1 MRSHPKRQPAPFARR
16 HSGRQI
22 MEEERRASTP
32 VLPPLSPALADTQ
45 PPPAAQRAA
54 LRAQQRHA
62 ARQARRQQNP
72 REGPRREAFLGNLLN
87 EDLQH
92 LSKWHGSRPPHEQK
106 RFLRSVDNLYKAFV
120 SAEGGGGLPAL
131 QAQVEAQAK
140 AKQEEKAAAMAAVM
154 AAAAQDDPYNRP
166 PTPTRAQQQLAASSS
181 APSLPSRPID
191 VFEQK
196 KRKGTGRRSLSGSQS
211 GSSIASSDMN
221 GLERWMDAQSM
232 SSSTTGAASS
242 AQFTTLSQMT
252 RTSSG
257 GISLCSEPGTTNMM
271 LYRHHK
277 RALAANSRRD
287 AVDHHAPGYLKD
299 GIPTIGFPESERMQT
314 AFRDA
319 YGVKP
324 LAEHI
329 TKEMYSNVFKGDM
342 EPFVEKFVETAPK
355 EHRDQFAN
363 MVRSLQYLR
372 TVKKRNTTTLQ
383 RQELDLQE
391 NSRLWKPAATKPM
404 FTPEQRNLSKIPL
417 GTIANA
423 SENVRAPSPS
433 PPPSSSDQ
441 RVRSPAVSDLCS
453 LPLTPHSLPTPL
465 VAGRDLPLAS
475 APLETIA
482 EHPQVLVT

>member
-1 MRSHPKRQPAPFARR
+1 
-16 HSGRQI
+16 
-22 MEEERRASTP
+22 MEA
-32 VLPPLSPALADTQ
+32 
-45 PPPAAQRAA
+45 
-54 LRAQQRHA
+54 
-62 ARQARRQQNP
+62 
-72 REGPRREAFLGNLLN
+72 PRREAFLGNLLN

-120 SAEGGGGLPAL
+120 SAETGGGLPAL

-140 AKQEEKAAAMAAVM
+140 AQQEQQAAAMASVM

-166 PTPTRAQQQLAASSS
+166 PTPTRAQLAASSS

-196 KRKGTGRRSLSGSQS
+196 KRKATGRRSLSGSQS

-232 SSSTTGAASS
+232 SSSTTGGVSS
-242 AQFTTLSQMT
+242 AQFTSLSQMT

-257 GISLCSEPGTTNMM
+257 GVSLCSEPCTTNQM
-271 LYRHHK
+271 LMRQHK
-277 RALAANSRRD
+277 RALFANGRGGGY
-287 AVDHHAPGYLKD
+287 DHHSPGYLKD

-329 TKEMYSNVFKGDM
+329 TKEMYSNIFKGEM
-342 EPFVEKFVETAPK
+342 EPFVEKFVENAPK
-355 EHRDQFAN
+355 EHRDQFTN

-372 TVKKRNTTTLQ
+372 TLKKRNTTTLQ

-391 NSRLWKPAATKPM
+391 NSRLWKPGRTKPVYL
-404 FTPEQRNLSKIPL
+404 PEQRNFSKIPL
-417 GTIANA
+417 GTLANA
-423 SENVRAPSPS
+423 KDDARAPSPS
-433 PPPSSSDQ
+433 PPPSTGDQ
-441 RVRSPAVSDLCS
+441 RVHSPAVSDLCS

-475 APLETIA
+475 APLATIQ
-482 EHPQVLVT
+482 ENPQVLVTS